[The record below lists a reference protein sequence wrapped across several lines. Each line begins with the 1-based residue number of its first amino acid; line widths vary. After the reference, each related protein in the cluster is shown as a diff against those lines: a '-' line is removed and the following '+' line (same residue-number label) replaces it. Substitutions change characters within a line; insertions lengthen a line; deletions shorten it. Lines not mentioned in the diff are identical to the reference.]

1 MVYPNPLA
9 PLSLCDDGPS
19 SGLPTRS
26 FDLTER
32 NDEIIGIQTGF
43 TVTYYPSYPD
53 LLANTNVITNPTT
66 YTNIANAQTLGVMVT
81 NTFGCASYGTLD
93 IRVLP
98 LPTPKTDPADLVKC
112 DDNSSPNGTELFDLT
127 TNENYIRNNDPGLTF
142 AYYKSQSDA
151 DAQLN
156 AITTPTA
163 YEVGTTIIWIRV
175 MNAQGCYVLVQQK
188 IIVNLLPVVTV
199 NPLYTICDTTF
210 TGIQTFTIDSMNSTI
225 LGTQVASNFDITY
238 HLTSADAQTG
248 ANPLANNYQNT
259 SNPQVIYIRM
269 VNKTTG
275 CVNPA
280 GTMTLSV
287 VPGALIGTP
296 APWKECD
303 YEFSTPTF
311 SSPNGV
317 TTFDLTQLDTQA
329 LMGQN
334 PTLFTVAYFDNLAD
348 AAAGTNAISSNLTTY
363 QTATTTIWI
372 VVTNTTTLCRSDIK
386 TVSIVVEPLAEPV
399 ITSST
404 GSNTIC
410 VQWITGTATDPLL
423 SGLTLDSGITD
434 PNYTFEWKISTD
446 GGATF
451 NNIPGAIFATHI
463 IDTVAPGDY
472 TVVATS
478 VNPPMLGCVSELSN
492 VFTVIQS
499 GPAAPIG
506 TGYEYITAFE
516 DIQNIIV
523 TVNGYGTYHY
533 QLDNGPILDN
543 GGVFNN
549 VTFGTHTI
557 KVYDVKGNTACD
569 LLTISNI
576 SVINYP
582 HFFTPNGDGTNDQWN
597 IVGLDSQTSAKIYI
611 FDRFGKLVK
620 QISSA
625 SSGWDGTFNGELM
638 PATDYWFTV
647 QFSEQGADRIFK
659 AHFSLKR

>member
-1 MVYPNPLA
+1 
-9 PLSLCDDGPS
+9 
-19 SGLPTRS
+19 
-26 FDLTER
+26 
-32 NDEIIGIQTGF
+32 
-43 TVTYYPSYPD
+43 
-53 LLANTNVITNPTT
+53 
-66 YTNIANAQTLGVMVT
+66 
-81 NTFGCASYGTLD
+81 
-93 IRVLP
+93 
-98 LPTPKTDPADLVKC
+98 
-112 DDNSSPNGTELFDLT
+112 
-127 TNENYIRNNDPGLTF
+127 
-142 AYYKSQSDA
+142 
-151 DAQLN
+151 
-156 AITTPTA
+156 
-163 YEVGTTIIWIRV
+163 
-175 MNAQGCYVLVQQK
+175 
-188 IIVNLLPVVTV
+188 
-199 NPLYTICDTTF
+199 
-210 TGIQTFTIDSMNSTI
+210 
-225 LGTQVASNFDITY
+225 
-238 HLTSADAQTG
+238 
-248 ANPLANNYQNT
+248 
-259 SNPQVIYIRM
+259 M

>member
-1 MVYPNPLA
+1 
-9 PLSLCDDGPS
+9 
-19 SGLPTRS
+19 
-26 FDLTER
+26 
-32 NDEIIGIQTGF
+32 
-43 TVTYYPSYPD
+43 
-53 LLANTNVITNPTT
+53 
-66 YTNIANAQTLGVMVT
+66 
-81 NTFGCASYGTLD
+81 
-93 IRVLP
+93 
-98 LPTPKTDPADLVKC
+98 
-112 DDNSSPNGTELFDLT
+112 
-127 TNENYIRNNDPGLTF
+127 
-142 AYYKSQSDA
+142 
-151 DAQLN
+151 
-156 AITTPTA
+156 
-163 YEVGTTIIWIRV
+163 
-175 MNAQGCYVLVQQK
+175 
-188 IIVNLLPVVTV
+188 
-199 NPLYTICDTTF
+199 
-210 TGIQTFTIDSMNSTI
+210 MNSTI

-238 HLTSADAQTG
+238 HLIPADALTG
-248 ANPLANNYQNT
+248 ANPLLNSYQNT
-259 SNPQVIYIRM
+259 SSPQQVIYIRM

-296 APWKECD
+296 APWKVCD
-303 YEFSTPTF
+303 YEFT
-311 SSPNGV
+311 SPNGV

-329 LMGQN
+329 LMGQ
-334 PTLFTVAYFDNLAD
+334 PSTLFTVAYFDNLAD

-410 VQWITGTATDPLL
+410 VQWITDILL

-434 PNYTFEWKISTD
+434 PNYTFEWSL
-446 GGATF
+446 GGTP
-451 NNIPGAIFATHI
+451 IPGAIFATHI

-478 VNPPMLGCVSELSN
+478 VNPPMPGCVSELSN

-499 GPAAPIG
+499 GPATPKIPDG
-506 TGYEYITAFE
+506 TGYAFITAFE

-523 TVNGYGTYHY
+523 TVEGYGTYHY
-533 QLDNGPILDN
+533 QLDSGPILDN
-543 GGVFNN
+543 GGVYNN
-549 VTFGTHTI
+549 VPFGTHTI

-576 SVINYP
+576 SIINYP
-582 HFFTPNGDGTNDQWN
+582 HFFTPNGDNTNDEWN
-597 IVGLDSQTSAKIYI
+597 IVGLDSQSSAKIYI

-625 SSGWDGTFNGELM
+625 SPGWDGTFNGELM